1 MSLESIFWTLVSFIL
16 HVRRSYASVLITIRR
31 LQTCALHL
39 LANYKVSSQTGIKGR
54 KKFTKVK
61 NIYLSQNLCIVGY
74 ENMNICYN
82 NMRGLSYP

>member
-1 MSLESIFWTLVSFIL
+1 MDIGIL
-16 HVRRSYASVLITIRR
+16 HTSCEAQLRKCSITIRR

-39 LANYKVSSQTGIKGR
+39 RANYKVSSQTGIKGR